1 MALRLLTPS
10 PVTRLASV
18 SAFKT
23 EAGITSST
31 NDARIARIL
40 DAASRSFA
48 EFLGWPLPRQRY
60 TETFSGHGRQR
71 LILSARPV
79 DRDSVTAAVDTL
91 TLTLDTDFTVE
102 DAAQGV
108 LHRSAGWLI
117 PCGYPGERGEELI
130 AITYRAGWV
139 LPAQVAD
146 FSATAMAAGSWI
158 RPAASQVNPLLM
170 EVTTA
175 GTASGSEPTWPT
187 TAGST
192 ATSGTVTFT
201 ARDARELPGDIYEV
215 FLVTARQ
222 WFDGALELPTGIES
236 ESADGFRITYDTQAN
251 REGASPLPVFARSVL
266 ESYR

>member
-10 PVTRLASV
+10 LVTRLVSV

-23 EAGITSST
+23 ETGISVST
-31 NDARIARIL
+31 YDARIARIL
-40 DAASRSFA
+40 DATSRAFA

-60 TETFSGHGRQR
+60 TETTSGHGRQR

-79 DRDSVTAAVDTL
+79 DRDSVTVALDELA
-91 TLTLDTDFTVE
+91 LTLDTDFTVE

-108 LHRSAGWLI
+108 LHRRAGWLTAS
-117 PCGYPGERGEELI
+117 CRPGERGEEII
-130 AITYRAGWV
+130 AATYKAGWI
-139 LPAQVAD
+139 LPAQIAD
-146 FSATAMAAGSWI
+146 FTATAMTAGSWI
-158 RPAASQVNPLLM
+158 RPAAGQVNPLLM

-187 TAGST
+187 TSGTT

-215 FLVTARQ
+215 ALVTARQ
-222 WFDGALELPTGIES
+222 WYDGALDLPTGIES
-236 ESADGFRITYDTQAN
+236 ESADGFRISYDTQAN
-251 REGASPLPVFARSVL
+251 RDGASPLPVFARSVL

>member
-10 PVTRLASV
+10 LVTRLASV

-23 EAGITSST
+23 EIGESSST
-31 NDARIARIL
+31 YDARIARIL

-79 DRDSVTAAVDTL
+79 DGDSVTVTIDDVALAT
-91 TLTLDTDFTVE
+91 TAFTVE
-102 DAAQGV
+102 AAAQGV
-108 LHRSAGWLI
+108 LYRSAAWGI
-117 PCGYPGERGEELI
+117 RSCRASEEGEEDI
-130 AITYRAGWV
+130 AVTYKAGWI
-139 LPAQVAD
+139 LPAQIAD
-146 FSATAMAAGSWI
+146 FTATVMTAGSWI
-158 RPAASQVNPLLM
+158 RPAASQTSTLLM

-175 GTASGSEPTWPT
+175 GTASGTEPTWPT
-187 TAGST
+187 TAGTT

-222 WFDGALELPTGIES
+222 WYDGALDRQTGIQYEK
-236 ESADGFRITYDTQAN
+236 ADGFEIGYDFVGL
-251 REGASPLPVFARSVL
+251 RDVASPLPPFAQSVL